1 MEKAKYGDTIVFDE
15 PVEFLDG
22 KVFKELKFI
31 TRSQF
36 FDPESKQGY
45 WIVSWR
51 NKRYTIKREGEGE

>member
-1 MEKAKYGDTIVFDE
+1 MAKAKYGDTIVFDE
-15 PVEFLDG
+15 PIEFLDG

-45 WIVSWR
+45 WVVSWR
-51 NKRYTIKREGEGE
+51 NKGYTIKREGEGE